1 MNLSA
6 WIVAMV
12 GPIAAR
18 VLSSLGLSMVV
29 LTGAVA
35 AFDTLLDQVIANIGG
50 MPAATLQLGG
60 LMGLWEGIGIYL
72 GALTFALTWASSKG
86 FWALAKA

>member
-50 MPAATLQLGG
+50 MPAATLQLGDRK
-60 LMGLWEGIGIYL
+60 
-72 GALTFALTWASSKG
+72 SVV
-86 FWALAKA
+86 